1 MKIKYK
7 PLEKPLELNNFKD
20 LIDFRVNSSN
30 KIAYK
35 YRLKKDIVEITAE
48 QFKNHIEAF
57 GTYLYSQEHKNTKI
71 ALIGENSYEWIVSY
85 FAIVNGGNVV
95 VPLDKEL
102 PASDLKELITRS
114 GCTALVYA
122 ESYSDIAED
131 NQELKTYSM
140 KEFDTFY
147 AEGQK
152 IIDSGNTEYIDF
164 VPDGN
169 KMSSII
175 FTSGTT
181 GKPKGVML
189 TPKNMI
195 ADINA
200 AGSISSLA
208 GDTLLTLPLHHTFAF
223 STSVIANI
231 MFEGTTAINASL
243 RNFKKDLAEFK
254 PRNICVVPLYL
265 ESLYKNIWNGA
276 KEQKKD
282 KLLKTMIKISN
293 GLRKVGIDLR
303 RKLFKSVLDQ
313 LGGNLDLLV
322 AGGAPISDMYTK
334 GFDDLGI
341 TVLNGYGITECAPVV
356 SVNEYGNLVLGSVGV
371 VCNCCD
377 VKIKDGE
384 ILVKGDNVM
393 LGYFDDEKSTEEA
406 FEDGWF
412 KTGDLGHLEG
422 NILFITGRK
431 KNLII
436 LSNGKNVSPE
446 ELEDLIITSIPNV
459 NEVIVSAD
467 GDYIGAEIY
476 AENRDGIQEAINEL
490 NKKLPAYKQIK
501 KISFRDTEFEK
512 TTTKKIKRKYN

>member
-1 MKIKYK
+1 MKVKYQALTN
-7 PLEKPLELNNFKD
+7 PPELNNFKD
-20 LIDFRVNSSN
+20 LIEFRTKSEN

-35 YRLKKDIVEITAE
+35 YRLKKEIIEITAD
-48 QFKNHIEAF
+48 QFKKHIEAL
-57 GTYLYSQEHKNTKI
+57 GTYLYSEGFKETKI

-102 PASDLKELITRS
+102 PAADLKELIERS
-114 GCTALVYA
+114 GATALIYA
-122 ESYSDIAED
+122 DSYSDIAED
-131 NQELKTYSM
+131 NSHIKTLCMKDFEL
-140 KEFDTFY
+140 FY
-147 AEGQK
+147 AKGNE
-152 IIDSGNTEYIDF
+152 IINSGNTEYIDYI
-164 VPDGN
+164 PDGN
-169 KMSSII
+169 KMCSII

-181 GKPKGVML
+181 AKPKGVML
-189 TPKNMI
+189 TPRNMLS
-195 ADINA
+195 DIIA

-231 MFEGTTAINASL
+231 IFEGTTSINSSL

-265 ESLYKNIWNGA
+265 ESLYKNIWSSA

-282 KLLKTMIKISN
+282 KLLKTMIVVSN
-293 GLRKVGIDLR
+293 GLRKIGIDLR
-303 RKLFKSVLDQ
+303 RTLFKSVLDN

-322 AGGAPISDMYTK
+322 AGGAPISDVYTT
-334 GFDDLGI
+334 GFDDIGI
-341 TVLNGYGITECAPVV
+341 TVLNGYGITECSPVV
-356 SVNEYGNLVLGSVGV
+356 SVNRYTDTVLGSVGP
-371 VCNCCD
+371 VCGCCE

-384 ILVKGDNVM
+384 ILVKGENVM
-393 LGYFDDEKSTEEA
+393 LGYFDDPKSTDEA

-412 KTGDLGHLEG
+412 KTGDLGYMKDDC
-422 NILFITGRK
+422 LFITGRI

-446 ELEDLIITSIPNV
+446 ELEDLILTKTNA
-459 NEVIVSAD
+459 NEVLVSAE
-467 GDYIGAEIY
+467 GDYIIAEVY
-476 AENRDGIQEAINEL
+476 AEDQNGIEEAILAL
-490 NKKLPAYKQIK
+490 NKNLPSYKQIQK
-501 KISFRDTEFEK
+501 VKFRDTEFEK

>member
-1 MKIKYK
+1 MKVKYQ
-7 PLEKPLELNNFKD
+7 PLTNPPVLNNFKD
-20 LIDFRVNSSN
+20 LIDFRTKSDN

-35 YRLKKDIVEITAE
+35 YRLKKEVIEITAE
-48 QFKNHIEAF
+48 QFKAHIEAL
-57 GTYLYSQEHKNTKI
+57 GTYLYSMGLKDSKI

-102 PASDLKELITRS
+102 PASDLKELMDRS
-114 GCTALVYA
+114 NTAALIYA
-122 ESYSDIAED
+122 DSYSDIAEIKS
-131 NQELKTYSM
+131 EIKTLCM
-140 KEFDTFY
+140 TDFNKFY
-147 AEGQK
+147 EEGQK
-152 IIDSGNTEYIDF
+152 IIENGNTEYVDF
-164 VPDGN
+164 IPDGH
-169 KMSSII
+169 KMCSII

-189 TPKNMI
+189 TPRNMI
-195 ADINA
+195 SDIIA

-231 MFEGTTAINASL
+231 IFEGTTSINSSL
-243 RNFKKDLAEFK
+243 RNFKRDLAEFK

-282 KLLKTMIKISN
+282 KALKVLISVSNALLK
-293 GLRKVGIDLR
+293 LGIDLR
-303 RKLFKSVLDQ
+303 RKLFKTILDQ

-322 AGGAPISDMYTK
+322 AGGAPISDVYTK
-334 GFDDLGI
+334 GFADFGI
-341 TVLNGYGITECAPVV
+341 TVLNGYGITECSPVV
-356 SVNEYGNLVLGSVGV
+356 SVNRYTKPVLGSVGP
-371 VCNCCD
+371 VCRCCD

-384 ILVKGDNVM
+384 ILVKGENVM
-393 LGYFDDEKSTEEA
+393 LGYFQDEKATADA

-412 KTGDLGHLEG
+412 KTGDLGYMKDDCLY
-422 NILFITGRK
+422 ITGRI

-446 ELEDLIITSIPNV
+446 ELEDLILTSTNAD
-459 NEVIVSAD
+459 EVIVAAE
-467 GDYIGAEIY
+467 GDYITAEVY
-476 AENRDGIQEAINEL
+476 AQNPEGVEEAIMSL
-490 NKKLPAYKQIK
+490 NKNLPSYKQIK
-501 KISFRDTEFEK
+501 KVKFRDTEFEK
-512 TTTKKIKRKYN
+512 TTTKKIKRKYQ

>member
-1 MKIKYK
+1 MKMKYK
-7 PLEKPLELNNFKD
+7 PLQKKLELNNFKD
-20 LIDFRVNSSN
+20 LIEFRANSSN

-35 YRLKKDIVEITAE
+35 YRLKKEVIEITAE
-48 QFKNHIEAF
+48 QFKQHIEFF
-57 GTYLYSQEHKNTKI
+57 GTYLYNCDVKNTKV

-102 PASDLKELITRS
+102 SPEDIKELITRS
-114 GCTALVYA
+114 NCSALVYA
-122 ESYSDIAED
+122 DSYSDIAED
-131 NQELKTYSM
+131 NSELKTYSM
-140 KEFDTFY
+140 KDFAKFY
-147 AEGQK
+147 EEGRK
-152 IIDSGNTEYIDF
+152 IIDGGNTEYLDY
-164 VPDGN
+164 VPDGDA
-169 KMSSII
+169 MSSII

-189 TPKNMI
+189 SPKNMI

-231 MFEGTTAINASL
+231 MFEGTTAINASI

-282 KLLKTMIKISN
+282 KLLKVMIKISN
-293 GLRKVGIDLR
+293 ILRKVGIDLR
-303 RKLFKSVLDQ
+303 RKLFKSILDN

-322 AGGAPISDMYTK
+322 AGGAPISDVYTK

-341 TVLNGYGITECAPVV
+341 TVLNGYGITECSPVV

-371 VCNCCD
+371 VCDCCEI
-377 VKIKDGE
+377 KIKDGE
-384 ILVKGDNVM
+384 ILVKGENVM
-393 LGYFDDEKSTEEA
+393 LGYFGDEKATEEA
-406 FEDGWF
+406 FDDGWF

-446 ELEDLIITSIPNV
+446 ELEDLILTNSNAD
-459 NEVIVSAD
+459 EVIVSAE

-476 AENRDGIQEAINEL
+476 AENREGIQEAINEL
-490 NKKLPAYKQIK
+490 NKKLPSYKQIQK
-501 KISFRDTEFEK
+501 VTFRDTEFEK

>member
-1 MKIKYK
+1 MKFKYQALTN
-7 PLEKPLELNNFKD
+7 PPVLNNFKD
-20 LIDFRVNSSN
+20 LIEFRTKSEN

-35 YRLKKDIVEITAE
+35 YRFKKSVVEITAD
-48 QFKNHIEAF
+48 QFKQHIEAL
-57 GTYLYSQEHKNTKI
+57 GTYLYSIGFKDAKI

-102 PASDLKELITRS
+102 PAEDLKELITRS
-114 GCTALVYA
+114 GATALIYA
-122 ESYSDIAED
+122 DTYSDIASD
-131 NQELKTYSM
+131 NSEITTLCMNDFEQ
-140 KEFDTFY
+140 FY
-147 AEGQK
+147 AKGNE
-152 IIDSGNTEYIDF
+152 IINSGNTEYIDF

-169 KMSSII
+169 KMCSII

-189 TPKNMI
+189 TPRNI
-195 ADINA
+195 LSDIIA

-231 MFEGTTAINASL
+231 IFEGTTSINSSL

-265 ESLYKNIWNGA
+265 ESLYKNIWNSA

-282 KLLKTMIKISN
+282 KLLKTMIVISN

-303 RKLFKSVLDQ
+303 RTLFKSVLDQ

-322 AGGAPISDMYTK
+322 AGGAPISDVYTK
-334 GFDDLGI
+334 GFDDIGI
-341 TVLNGYGITECAPVV
+341 TVLNGYGITECSPVV
-356 SVNEYGNLVLGSVGV
+356 SVNRYTKIVLGSVGP
-371 VCNCCD
+371 VCGCCE

-384 ILVKGDNVM
+384 ILVKGENVM
-393 LGYFDDEKSTEEA
+393 LGYFDDPKATEDA

-412 KTGDLGHLEG
+412 KTGDLGYIKG
-422 NILFITGRK
+422 DCLFITGRI

-446 ELEDLIITSIPNV
+446 ELEDLILTKTNAE
-459 NEVIVSAD
+459 EVLVSAE
-467 GDYIGAEIY
+467 GDYIMAEVY
-476 AENRDGIQEAINEL
+476 AQQPEGVEEAILAL
-490 NKKLPAYKQIK
+490 NKNLPSYKQIQK
-501 KISFRDTEFEK
+501 VKFRDTEFEK